1 MLDRLFLK
9 HLSKKGK
16 IAYWVGQIILDVL
29 WALYVF
35 KLAKYTFDDGGDTV
49 LIIGM
54 LVILVA
60 WGGLCFVLWKK
71 TDESENKTLSNKA

>member
-9 HLSKKGK
+9 YLTKKGK

-35 KLAKYTFDDGGDTV
+35 KLAKYTLDDGGEAV

-60 WGGLCFVLWKK
+60 WGGLCRILWKK
-71 TDESENKTLSNKA
+71 PKESENETLSNKA

>member
-9 HLSKKGK
+9 YLSKKGK

-54 LVILVA
+54 LVILIV
-60 WGGLCFVLWKK
+60 WGGLCYILWKK
-71 TDESENKTLSNKA
+71 PNESEDSSRS

>member
-9 HLSKKGK
+9 YLSKKGK

-35 KLAKYTFDDGGDTV
+35 KLAKYTFDNGGDMV

-60 WGGLCFVLWKK
+60 WGGICLKLWKK
-71 TDESENKTLSNKA
+71 SDESESTTLSNNV

>member
-35 KLAKYTFDDGGDTV
+35 KLAKYTFDNGGDTV

-54 LVILVA
+54 LVILIL
-60 WGGLCFVLWKK
+60 WGGLCYILWKK
-71 TDESENKTLSNKA
+71 PNESEDSSRS